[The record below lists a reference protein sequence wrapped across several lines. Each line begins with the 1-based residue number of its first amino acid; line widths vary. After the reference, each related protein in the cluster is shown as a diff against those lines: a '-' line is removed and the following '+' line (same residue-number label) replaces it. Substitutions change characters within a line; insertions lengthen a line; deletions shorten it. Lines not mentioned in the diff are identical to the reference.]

1 MHRADTD
8 IDIDLELDEPQPVT
22 TPGVVAPA
30 CLITGGL
37 VLLAAGVASFTGH
50 LTLESKAFPLLL
62 ALLFILG
69 VIATTRR
76 PTNH

>member
-1 MHRADTD
+1 MPQSTDTD
-8 IDIDLELDEPQPVT
+8 IDLPLDDPKPIT
-22 TPGVVAPA
+22 TPGIVAPT

-37 VLLAAGVASFTGH
+37 VLLAAGAASFTGH

-69 VIATTRR
+69 VVGTTRR

>member
-1 MHRADTD
+1 MQHADTD
-8 IDIDLELDEPQPVT
+8 IDLPLDDPAPIT
-22 TPGVVAPA
+22 TPGIVAPA

-69 VIATTRR
+69 VVGTTRR